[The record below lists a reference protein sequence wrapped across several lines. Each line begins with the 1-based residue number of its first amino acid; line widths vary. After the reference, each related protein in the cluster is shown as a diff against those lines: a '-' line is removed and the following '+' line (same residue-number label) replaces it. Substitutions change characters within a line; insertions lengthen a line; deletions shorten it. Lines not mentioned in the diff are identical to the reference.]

1 MVFITVDQC
10 CHYQGF
16 LLSLSLSLSLHGTGP
31 CWVSLSFFLSP
42 ASLRHKEAP
51 VEERTILLV
60 EVILHN
66 DLLLAPLVTRNPNL
80 QVVIT
85 DALNVCSQ
93 HLFGRPLRINGIL
106 EMQFD
111 HAHFDLLPL
120 VIFSRVSL
128 SGIYT
133 KHSVGAKTFVPP
145 IVISCTP

>member
-1 MVFITVDQC
+1 M
-10 CHYQGF
+10 
-16 LLSLSLSLSLHGTGP
+16 
-31 CWVSLSFFLSP
+31 
-42 ASLRHKEAP
+42 
-51 VEERTILLV
+51 EERTILLV

-145 IVISCTP
+145 IVISRTP